1 MGLQDRQFRGPISA
15 ILPAYSRKKFL
26 MFNDEELE
34 EHFLQMEKELYEL
47 EVTSKS
53 PDKFRPNLW
62 EDESQ
67 TLRYD

>member
-1 MGLQDRQFRGPISA
+1 ML
-15 ILPAYSRKKFL
+15 
-26 MFNDEELE
+26 NDEELE

-62 EDESQ
+62 ENGSQ
-67 TLRYD
+67 TLRCD